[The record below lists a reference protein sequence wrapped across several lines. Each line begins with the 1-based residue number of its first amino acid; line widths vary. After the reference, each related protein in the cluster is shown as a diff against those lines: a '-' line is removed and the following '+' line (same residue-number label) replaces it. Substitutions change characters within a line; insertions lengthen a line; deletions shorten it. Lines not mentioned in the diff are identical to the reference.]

1 MLLDLTRLTPLRIV
15 SDLNLKIVRIC
26 KNASKED
33 KTDDIL
39 NIIDAGPA
47 EFLGWFLN
55 ADFVL
60 IPLKTTKICYQ

>member
-39 NIIDAGPA
+39 NIIDAGPSELA
-47 EFLGWFLN
+47 EGLSQRAALLG
-55 ADFVL
+55 
-60 IPLKTTKICYQ
+60 